1 MHLHEIKGGNQMA
14 EQNDRQKQWA
24 KIVAKAWADED
35 YKRRLMD
42 DPGAV
47 LSEEGMKVPEG
58 LQISVV
64 EATEKQAWLVLPPK
78 PETGK
83 IGRIEEGVER
93 LAAADGCCI
102 CLCYNLCV
110 CW

>member
-1 MHLHEIKGGNQMA
+1 MA
-14 EQNDRQKQWA
+14 EPNDRQKQWA

-35 YKRRLMD
+35 YKRRLLD

-83 IGRIEEGVER
+83 IGRIEEVGQR
-93 LAAADGCCI
+93 LAAGCLDQC
-102 CLCYNLCV
+102 CMCSLCYTGCG
-110 CW
+110 CG